1 LRRAPDGSAHLCGN
15 LAAMNCWKCG
25 HRVETIE
32 RIGFH
37 AHCPQ
42 CDRPLHVCRDCS
54 LYDPAYNN
62 QCRET
67 MAERVVDKE
76 RSNFCE
82 YFAPNPD
89 TVAAPAHPAS
99 GPSPQRAARERLD
112 ALFKKKTS

>member
-1 LRRAPDGSAHLCGN
+1 
-15 LAAMNCWKCG
+15 MNCWKCG

-32 RIGFH
+32 RVGFH

-42 CDRPLHVCRDCS
+42 CDRPLHVCRNCS

-82 YFAPNPD
+82 YFAPD
-89 TVAAPAHPAS
+89 AGLAAAAASQPAPS
-99 GPSPQRAARERLD
+99 RPSPERAAREQLD
-112 ALFKKKTS
+112 ALFKKKKP